1 MWATP
6 TMTAQRFTSSSRRE
20 PNPIPAAAGIGLR
33 FQHHARVLEERPPV
47 GWLEVHSENYMG
59 GGIPLGYLDRIRQHY
74 PISLHG
80 VGLSLGTD
88 GPLDQAH
95 LSRLKTLIDRVE
107 PGLVS
112 EHLSW
117 SMAGGVY
124 LDDLLPLPYTEEAMR
139 VACRHINETQEFL
152 GRRILIENPS
162 SYLRFED
169 SVIPEW
175 EFIGEIS
182 CRTGCGILLDVNNVF
197 VSACNFGFN
206 PLTYIAAMPA
216 DAVAEIH
223 LAGHSVN
230 QIGETTIRIDDHG
243 ARVCDQ
249 VWELY
254 RATVERF
261 GALPAL
267 IEWDTRVPALEVLV
281 SEANK
286 ADQIM
291 RDTVDHEAA

>member
-1 MWATP
+1 MAAPLP
-6 TMTAQRFTSSSRRE
+6 TSNNCRE

-33 FQHHARVLEERPPV
+33 YQHHALMLQDRPPV

-59 GGIPLGYLDRIRQHY
+59 GGAPIQYLDQIREHY

-95 LSRLKTLIDRVE
+95 LARLRTLIDRID

-117 SMAGGVY
+117 SVADGIY
-124 LDDLLPLPYTEEAMR
+124 LDDLLPLPYTEETMQLL
-139 VACRHINETQEFL
+139 CQHINEAQDFL

-162 SYLRFED
+162 SYLRFKD

-175 EFIGEIS
+175 DFIAEIAR
-182 CRTGCGILLDVNNVF
+182 RTGCGILLDVNNVF
-197 VSACNFGFN
+197 VSASNFRFD
-206 PLTYIAAMPA
+206 PMTYIAAIPV
-216 DAVAEIH
+216 DAVGEIH
-223 LAGHSVN
+223 LAGHTVN

-243 ARVCDQ
+243 SRVCEA

-254 RATVERF
+254 RTTVERF
-261 GALPAL
+261 GALPVL
-267 IEWDTRVPALEVLV
+267 IEWDTQVPALEVLV
-281 SEANK
+281 SEAKK
-286 ADQIM
+286 AEQIM
-291 RDTVDHEAA
+291 GDTVNNEAA

>member
-1 MWATP
+1 
-6 TMTAQRFTSSSRRE
+6 MTALRFPSTSYCE

-47 GWLEVHSENYMG
+47 SWLEVHSENYMG
-59 GGIPLGYLDRIRQHY
+59 AGVPIRYLDQIRQHY

-95 LSRLKTLIDRVE
+95 LARLKTLIDRIE

-117 SMAGGVY
+117 SVADGVY
-124 LDDLLPLPYTEEAMR
+124 LDDLLPLPYTEESMQ
-139 VACRHINETQEFL
+139 VVCRHINETQDSL
-152 GRRILIENPS
+152 GLRILIENPS
-162 SYLRFED
+162 SYLRFEH

-182 CRTGCGILLDVNNVF
+182 RRTGCGILLDVNNVF
-197 VSACNFGFN
+197 VSARNFRFD
-206 PLTYIAAMPA
+206 PSTYIGAMPA
-216 DAVAEIH
+216 DSVAEIH
-223 LAGHSVN
+223 LAGHTVN

-243 ARVCDQ
+243 ARVCDE

-254 RATVERF
+254 RTTVKRF
-261 GALPAL
+261 GALPVL
-267 IEWDTRVPALEVLV
+267 IEWDTRVPALEVLI
-281 SEANK
+281 SEASK

-291 RDTVDHEAA
+291 GDAVDDEAA

>member
-1 MWATP
+1 MA
-6 TMTAQRFTSSSRRE
+6 ARRFPSSSRRE
-20 PNPIPAAAGIGLR
+20 PTPIPAAAGIGLR

-59 GGIPLGYLDRIRQHY
+59 AGVPIRYLDRIREHY

-95 LSRLKTLIDRVE
+95 LARLKTLIDRVE

-117 SMAGGVY
+117 SVAGGVY
-124 LDDLLPLPYTEEAMR
+124 LDDLLPLPYTEET
-139 VACRHINETQEFL
+139 VQVVCRHIDETQDFL
-152 GRRILIENPS
+152 GLRILIENPS

-175 EFIGEIS
+175 EFIAEIS
-182 CRTGCGILLDVNNVF
+182 RRTGCGILLDVNNVF
-197 VSACNFGFN
+197 VSASNFRFD

-230 QIGETTIRIDDHG
+230 RIGETTIRIDDHG
-243 ARVCDQ
+243 ARVCDA

-254 RATVERF
+254 GAAVKRF
-261 GALPAL
+261 GALPVL
-267 IEWDTRVPALEVLV
+267 IEWDTQVPALEVLV

-291 RDTVDHEAA
+291 RDTIDYEAA